1 MHKKK
6 IKNYILTGF
15 TLILFYWIFMR
26 NTRTGSNQMNARNNR
41 VTVHKQEFSE
51 LKIPYDTVL
60 AADFAD
66 LECAASAKSRCW
78 AHMCEQ

>member
-1 MHKKK
+1 MPALFTVQKKGNFYQEYL
-6 IKNYILTGF
+6 IDILAGRR
-15 TLILFYWIFMR
+15 YK
-26 NTRTGSNQMNARNNR
+26 GQR
-41 VTVHKQEFSE
+41 VTVHRQEFSE

-78 AHMCEQ
+78 AHVCEQ

>member
-1 MHKKK
+1 MPALFTVQKRGNFYQEYL
-6 IKNYILTGF
+6 IDILAGRR
-15 TLILFYWIFMR
+15 YK
-26 NTRTGSNQMNARNNR
+26 GQR
-41 VTVHKQEFSE
+41 VTVHRQEFSE

-78 AHMCEQ
+78 AHVCEQ

>member
-1 MHKKK
+1 MPALFTVQKRGNFYQEYL
-6 IKNYILTGF
+6 IDILAGRR
-15 TLILFYWIFMR
+15 YK
-26 NTRTGSNQMNARNNR
+26 GQR
-41 VTVHKQEFSE
+41 VTVHRQEFSE

>member
-1 MHKKK
+1 MPALFTVQKWGNFYQEYL
-6 IKNYILTGF
+6 IDILAGRR
-15 TLILFYWIFMR
+15 YK
-26 NTRTGSNQMNARNNR
+26 GQR
-41 VTVHKQEFSE
+41 VTVHRQEFSE